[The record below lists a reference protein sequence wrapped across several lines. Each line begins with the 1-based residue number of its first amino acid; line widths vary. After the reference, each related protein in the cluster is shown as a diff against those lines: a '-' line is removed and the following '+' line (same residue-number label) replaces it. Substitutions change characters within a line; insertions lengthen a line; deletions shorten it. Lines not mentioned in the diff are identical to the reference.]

1 MPTRLG
7 PEHRG
12 ENRHPACSRDL
23 RTRCSQSFVP
33 LGSLNARGPV
43 LNFSREARNVSR
55 QGEPIGLGAREG
67 GPHLP
72 LQQGG
77 GGGAGV
83 RLASGRHLP
92 LPRWPQK
99 TAQEPSMIYS
109 ETAALASRCS
119 RAFLPKGKP
128 GGRRVPGF
136 CSLNRPWPFSLF
148 LLGLCLVAHVIY
160 ISFLLSLASGG
171 CPPFQVLG
179 RKKALGRILRLE
191 G

>member
-1 MPTRLG
+1 
-7 PEHRG
+7 
-12 ENRHPACSRDL
+12 
-23 RTRCSQSFVP
+23 
-33 LGSLNARGPV
+33 
-43 LNFSREARNVSR
+43 
-55 QGEPIGLGAREG
+55 
-67 GPHLP
+67 
-72 LQQGG
+72 
-77 GGGAGV
+77 
-83 RLASGRHLP
+83 
-92 LPRWPQK
+92 
-99 TAQEPSMIYS
+99 MIYS